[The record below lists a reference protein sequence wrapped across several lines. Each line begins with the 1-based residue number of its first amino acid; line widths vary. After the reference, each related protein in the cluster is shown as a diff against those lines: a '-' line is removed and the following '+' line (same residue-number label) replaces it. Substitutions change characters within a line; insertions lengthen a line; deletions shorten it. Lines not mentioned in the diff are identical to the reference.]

1 MDITLSLSVDSQS
14 AVPPYEQLR
23 RQIAEQI
30 MNHELAAG
38 DRLPP
43 VRKLAEQL
51 GMAANTVARVYR
63 ELEANDYV
71 ITRGRAG
78 TFISDIAPADPQA
91 AATAASLSAAYV
103 DELRAL
109 GFGPTVITQ
118 FVTEALRGASE

>member
-1 MDITLSLSVDSQS
+1 MDLTLSLSVDPQS

-23 RQIAEQI
+23 RQIAKQI

-43 VRKLAEQL
+43 VRRLAEQL

-63 ELEANDYV
+63 ELEANGYV

-91 AATAASLSAAYV
+91 AGTAAALSTTYV
-103 DELRAL
+103 ADLRAL
-109 GFGPTVITQ
+109 GFGPTVISQ
-118 FVTEALRGASE
+118 FVTEALRGTSE

>member
-1 MDITLSLSVDSQS
+1 MDIIVKLSVDPQS
-14 AVPPYEQLR
+14 SVPPYEQLR
-23 RQIAEQI
+23 RQIAQQI
-30 MNHELAAG
+30 MRHELAAG

-63 ELEANDYV
+63 ELEATDYV
-71 ITRGRAG
+71 VTRGRAG

-91 AATAASLSAAYV
+91 AETATALSAAYV
-103 DELRAL
+103 AEMREL

-118 FVTEALRGASE
+118 FIAAALRGAAE